1 MEMNNTDER
10 NEVWL
15 DKDVIESRH
24 LYHAVKR
31 VFDFVASLLGLIVLS
46 PLFLILAICIKSENW
61 RGPVFYSQIRLGV
74 GGRPFKMYKFR
85 SMVVDADKKI
95 KDLLDKNEVDGAMF
109 KMKEDP
115 RITKVGKF
123 IRKYSLDELPQ
134 LYNVVIGDMSLVGPR
149 PPLTREVKEYTEYD
163 RQRLFV
169 QPGCTGLWQ
178 VSGRNALTFSE
189 MVELDLTYIQQS
201 GVIFDLVILFR
212 TVKIMIIPN
221 DAY

>member
-1 MEMNNTDER
+1 MGMNNTDER

-31 VFDFVASLLGLIVLS
+31 VFDFVASLLGLIFLS

-61 RGPVFYSQIRLGV
+61 HGPVFYSQIRLGV

-95 KDLLDKNEVDGAMF
+95 KDLLDKNEIDGAMF

-134 LYNVVIGDMSLVGPR
+134 LYNVLIGDMSLVGPR
-149 PPLTREVKEYTEYD
+149 PPLTREVKEYTDYD
-163 RQRLFV
+163 QQRLFV

-178 VSGRNALTFSE
+178 VSGRNSLNFSE
-189 MVELDLTYIQQS
+189 MVKLDLDYIKQS
-201 GVIFDLVILFR
+201 GILFDFFILVK

-221 DAY
+221 EAY

>member
-1 MEMNNTDER
+1 MEMNNTDEE
-10 NEVWL
+10 NEIWL
-15 DKDVIESRH
+15 DKNDIDNRH
-24 LYHAVKR
+24 VYHRVKR
-31 VFDFVASLLGLIVLS
+31 VFDLVASLLGLIILS
-46 PLFLILAICIKSENW
+46 PLFLILALCIKSENW

-95 KDLLDKNEVDGAMF
+95 KDLLDKNEIDGAMF

-134 LYNVVIGDMSLVGPR
+134 LYNVLIGDMSLVGPR
-149 PPLTREVKEYTEYD
+149 PPLTREVKEYTDYD
-163 RQRLFV
+163 QQRLFV

-178 VSGRNALTFSE
+178 VSGRNALSFSE
-189 MVELDLTYIQQS
+189 MVELDLLYIRKS
-201 GVIFDLVILFR
+201 NVAFDFLILLR
-212 TVKIMIIPN
+212 TIKIMLLPN